1 VSSVLR
7 GGERCAD
14 DEDGEGGGFFYDEE
28 EVLAGAGGDERAA
41 ILDRFDA
48 MLQIPSSDGVE
59 DVRCPRL
66 SASPFFNPIGETRGC
81 CGVLDSG

>member
-1 VSSVLR
+1 MCV
-7 GGERCAD
+7 AD
-14 DEDGEGGGFFYDEE
+14 DDDGEGGGFFYDEE

-59 DVRCPRL
+59 DVRSPLPRSPLPWCKPVPRHSL
-66 SASPFFNPIGETRGC
+66 STTVS
-81 CGVLDSG
+81 